1 MDLNAQRDTWNYPKM
16 LISVMLGLYNFKG
29 FSLSYLQ
36 FYILLHFLPM
46 LLLETNFYF
55 TFQRENT
62 NLKVTCKRIEFWKQ
76 VFYYIPEQRN
86 YVMSLQLAF
95 YTLLESNGTAQIP
108 LVLYFIRVLFCFVLS
123 LWLIVSPSAE
133 IQKQEEFPL
142 VHHRIFNSK
151 QQDRVK
157 RKSHG

>member
-62 NLKVTCKRIEFWKQ
+62 DLKVTCKRIEFWKQ

-86 YVMSLQLAF
+86 YVMSLQFGLLHSLGIKQNSPDSPSFVF
-95 YTLLESNGTAQIP
+95 YKGS
-108 LVLYFIRVLFCFVLS
+108 VLFCFVS
-123 LWLIVSPSAE
+123 LVDSKSVCRNIEVGGISPST
-133 IQKQEEFPL
+133 
-142 VHHRIFNSK
+142 S
-151 QQDRVK
+151 QDF
-157 RKSHG
+157 